1 LIGLETT
8 TGCKLQHA
16 KEGRAG
22 GDRMIPLLAR
32 LAGPPFSLYKHALSV
47 FALRE
52 NMHGT
57 TIRQLR
63 YELAELHP
71 LFRVIKI
78 EILLKCIA
86 RGDIH
91 DARDAFSEIYAGIGE
106 QTPRQILAYEAVCMI
121 LSMPRENL
129 LQIVRSEIQAM
140 LPRGP
145 GNVRRVVEIL
155 DQCSTDELQE
165 IHMHLGTLLYD

>member
-1 LIGLETT
+1 MN
-8 TGCKLQHA
+8 A
-16 KEGRAG
+16 
-22 GDRMIPLLAR
+22 
-32 LAGPPFSLYKHALSV
+32 
-47 FALRE
+47 
-52 NMHGT
+52 

-63 YELAELHP
+63 DVYPELHP
-71 LFRVIKI
+71 DLRTVKI
-78 EILLKCIA
+78 ETLLKCIA
-86 RGDIH
+86 QGDIQ
-91 DARDAFSEIYAGIGE
+91 DARYVLSKFYAETGE

-145 GNVRRVVEIL
+145 GNVHRFVEIL

-165 IHMHLGTLLYD
+165 IQMHLGTLLYD

>member
-1 LIGLETT
+1 
-8 TGCKLQHA
+8 
-16 KEGRAG
+16 
-22 GDRMIPLLAR
+22 
-32 LAGPPFSLYKHALSV
+32 LSI

-52 NMHGT
+52 NMHV

-63 YELAELHP
+63 HELSELHP
-71 LFRVIKI
+71 LFRVVKI
-78 EILLKCIA
+78 ETLLKCIA

-91 DARDAFSEIYAGIGE
+91 DARDALSEIYAETGE

-155 DQCSTDELQE
+155 DQCSADELQE
-165 IHMHLGTLLYD
+165 IQMHLGTLLYD